1 MDYAAMVRDAFA
13 FTKAGVFENRGR
25 WMRLI
30 LALILLAIPMNGY
43 LMRIYRGTETAPEVD
58 GWGRL
63 CIDGIKLMI
72 VGCIYAIP
80 VLIVWLAIYG
90 PMFAAIFTGDS
101 SMMKT
106 WTPNMALM
114 ALMYLF
120 EFAIAVIMPVAS
132 IRFARSGRFADAF
145 KFTAMKEHI
154 GKIGWINYIVG
165 ILVVAILV
173 AIPMCAIVFIFI
185 VLGVLAAI
193 VTGFNGAAILG
204 LIALAILV
212 CLVICPLFSVFQA
225 RYWTRLYD
233 SGAAAPAE

>member
-25 WMRLI
+25 WMRLV
-30 LALILLAIPMNGY
+30 LAVVLLGMPMNGY
-43 LMRIYRGTETAPEVD
+43 LMRIYRGAETAPEVD

-63 CIDGIKLMI
+63 FIDGIKLMI

-80 VLIVWLAIYG
+80 ILIVWLAIYG
-90 PMFAAIFTGDS
+90 PMFAAIFSNDMT
-101 SMMKT
+101 MMNT

-145 KFTAMKEHI
+145 GFTAMKEHI

-165 ILVVAILV
+165 ILVVAVLV
-173 AIPMCAIVFIFI
+173 AIPMCAIVFVFI
-185 VLGVLAAI
+185 GLGVLAAI
-193 VTGFNGAAILG
+193 FTGFNGAVILG
-204 LIALAILV
+204 LIAVAILIF
-212 CLVICPLFSVFQA
+212 LVISPLFTVFQA
-225 RYWTRLYD
+225 RYWTQLYD